1 MCGAETNIEF
11 GSRTS
16 RAAARTAARCFI
28 GVSGPLKKS
37 STGSARGSA
46 SHHRMGGY
54 TGSVRLEGSLVVW
67 HCVRYE
73 RCMLRDMR
81 CV

>member
-46 SHHRMGGY
+46 
-54 TGSVRLEGSLVVW
+54 
-67 HCVRYE
+67 
-73 RCMLRDMR
+73 
-81 CV
+81 